1 MARAAIESLNVA
13 DTLYMSGARAT
24 FTLKRG
30 AKVTEKQVA
39 AALQAQKMKL
49 ESFAVEMRPR
59 PEVSYVATVT
69 GLG

>member
-1 MARAAIESLNVA
+1 MARAAIESLDVA

-24 FTLKRG
+24 FTLKPG

-39 AALQAQKMKL
+39 AALDAKKMKL
-49 ESFAVEMRPR
+49 ESFAYEMRPR
-59 PEVSYVATVT
+59 PEAAYVATVT